1 LTITNSF
8 FYIDDR
14 SINSSV
20 GKRIEKFLRR
30 QKSCSLHRARFY
42 YEAVRAGAIS
52 FVFKKFIFPEQ
63 DNSMKQYACQL
74 TFSTLLVSFTL
85 TLIAFFPIS
94 SNAQKR
100 KLNPALFRNYVKP
113 NSNVDVK
120 TVADQKVR
128 ETTTT
133 TSNNIVVPDKG
144 KSVILYQDRVTKI
157 DMVSLKKYD
166 SVTEGKLPDK
176 M

>member
-1 LTITNSF
+1 
-8 FYIDDR
+8 
-14 SINSSV
+14 
-20 GKRIEKFLRR
+20 
-30 QKSCSLHRARFY
+30 
-42 YEAVRAGAIS
+42 
-52 FVFKKFIFPEQ
+52 
-63 DNSMKQYACQL
+63 
-74 TFSTLLVSFTL
+74 
-85 TLIAFFPIS
+85 LIASFPIS

-176 M
+176 DVKVIPELHVEAATGNGGTLTYRILFTMKQPLSYDASSNSFKGKIGFLLMSDSDNTVPVKEP